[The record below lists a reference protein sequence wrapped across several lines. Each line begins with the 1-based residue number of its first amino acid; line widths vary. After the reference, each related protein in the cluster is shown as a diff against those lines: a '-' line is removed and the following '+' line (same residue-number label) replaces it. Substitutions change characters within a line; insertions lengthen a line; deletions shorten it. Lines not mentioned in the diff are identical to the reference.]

1 LVGAAHLDG
10 RTGALQQ
17 LVVVGAR
24 GVSLQGIVLAGMVVG
39 ALGVLTEMAG
49 SQASAVTALHRAN
62 PSLGIRELYR
72 GAFAVGRDHLAATI
86 HTLVLAYV
94 RARCR

>member
-49 SQASAVTALHRAN
+49 SQASAVTALHRAD